1 MTTKTT
7 TSIELQDIKAIE
19 FECATC
25 HMKVAYPIDKYSHP
39 MAACNVCHP
48 PKQFIVANSQE
59 ARDLNMLGDLIRR
72 LSQMNTGLIVRL
84 EISN

>member
-25 HMKVAYPIDKYSHP
+25 HTKVVLSHGQVLTP
-39 MAACNVCHP
+39 AGSLQRMSAAKAVYCP
-48 PKQFIVANSQE
+48 
-59 ARDLNMLGDLIRR
+59 
-72 LSQMNTGLIVRL
+72 
-84 EISN
+84 